1 MNTVDLKHELIMRIS
16 VIEDA
21 DFLNAIKTILDY
33 KKREN
38 VIELSLDQESELL
51 EASQEGKKGDF
62 ISQSD
67 MDKKVKSWLNGK

>member
-67 MDKKVKSWLNGK
+67 MDKKVKSWLSGK

>member
-1 MNTVDLKHELIMRIS
+1 MRIS